1 MKDNF
6 SSSFELLLKHE
17 GGYVNH
23 PDDPGG
29 RTNHGITQRVYEK
42 FLGEDV
48 TEEEMKDM
56 PLEDVF
62 SIYKDDYWDRV
73 RGDELPSGVDLC
85 VFDWAV
91 NSGVSQASK
100 ALCVFDWAVNSGVS
114 QASKALQRVL
124 GVLDDG
130 IIGSRTV
137 AAACRQENQAVVV
150 EAISQKRE
158 DFYRALRTFD
168 TFGRGWLR
176 RNDETRDEALR
187 MIEEEV

>member
-1 MKDNF
+1 MRDNF

-62 SIYKDDYWDRV
+62 SIYKDDYWDRI

-85 VFDWAV
+85 I
-91 NSGVSQASK
+91 
-100 ALCVFDWAVNSGVS
+100 FDWAVNSGVS

-137 AAACRQENQAVVV
+137 AAVCERDSAQVV
-150 EAISQKRE
+150 EAVSQKRE
-158 DFYRALRTFD
+158 DFYRSLRTFD

-187 MIEEEV
+187 LIEGEV

>member
-1 MKDNF
+1 MRDNF

-62 SIYKDDYWDRV
+62 SIYKDDYWDRI

-85 VFDWAV
+85 I
-91 NSGVSQASK
+91 
-100 ALCVFDWAVNSGVS
+100 FDWAVNSGVS

-137 AAACRQENQAVVV
+137 AAVCERDSAQVV
-150 EAISQKRE
+150 EAVSQKRE
-158 DFYRALRTFD
+158 DFYRSLRTFD

-187 MIEEEV
+187 LIEAEV

>member
-100 ALCVFDWAVNSGVS
+100 AL
-114 QASKALQRVL
+114 QLQCL
-124 GVLDDG
+124 
-130 IIGSRTV
+130 T
-137 AAACRQENQAVVV
+137 
-150 EAISQKRE
+150 
-158 DFYRALRTFD
+158 LRLFLMTK
-168 TFGRGWLR
+168 
-176 RNDETRDEALR
+176 
-187 MIEEEV
+187 

>member
-100 ALCVFDWAVNSGVS
+100 AL
-114 QASKALQRVL
+114 QRVL

-130 IIGSRTV
+130 IIGSKTV
-137 AAACRQENQAVVV
+137 AAVCDQQDPAQVV

-158 DFYRALRTFD
+158 DFYRALGTFD

>member
-1 MKDNF
+1 MRSNF
-6 SSSFELLLKHE
+6 SSSLELLLKHE

-29 RTNHGITQRVYEK
+29 RTNQGITQRVYEK
-42 FLGEDV
+42 FLGRDV

-56 PLEDVF
+56 PPDKVF
-62 SIYKDDYWDRV
+62 AIYKTQYWNRV
-73 RGDELPSGVDLC
+73 RGDDLPTGVD
-85 VFDWAV
+85 
-91 NSGVSQASK
+91 
-100 ALCVFDWAVNSGVS
+100 LCVFDWAVNSGVS

-137 AAACRQENQAVVV
+137 AAVCERDATQVV
-150 EAISQKRE
+150 EAMSQKRE
-158 DFYRALRTFD
+158 DFYRSLRTFD

-187 MIEEEV
+187 LIEGEV

>member
-100 ALCVFDWAVNSGVS
+100 AL
-114 QASKALQRVL
+114 QRVL

-137 AAACRQENQAVVV
+137 AAAYRQENQAVVI

-158 DFYRALRTFD
+158 DFYRSLGTFD

>member
-62 SIYKDDYWDRV
+62 SIYKDDYWDRI
-73 RGDELPSGVDLC
+73 RGDELPSGVD
-85 VFDWAV
+85 
-91 NSGVSQASK
+91 
-100 ALCVFDWAVNSGVS
+100 LCVFDWAVNSGVS

-158 DFYRALRTFD
+158 DFYRSLGTFD

-176 RNDETRDEALR
+176 RNDETLEKALQ
-187 MIEEEV
+187 MLEEEV

>member
-1 MKDNF
+1 MRDNF
-6 SSSFELLLKHE
+6 SSSLELLLKHE

-42 FLGEDV
+42 FLGRDV

-56 PLEDVF
+56 RPDKVF
-62 SIYKDDYWDRV
+62 AIYKTQYWIRV
-73 RGDELPSGVDLC
+73 RGDDLPTGVDLC

-91 NSGVSQASK
+91 NAGTSRAG
-100 ALCVFDWAVNSGVS
+100 
-114 QASKALQRVL
+114 KALQQIIDVPA
-124 GVLDDG
+124 DG
-130 IIGSRTV
+130 IIGSQTV
-137 AAACRQENQAVVV
+137 AATSKFDPAQVV
-150 EAISQKRE
+150 EEISQKRE
-158 DFYRALRTFD
+158 DFYRGLGTFD

-187 MIEEEV
+187 LIAEKV

>member
-1 MKDNF
+1 MRDNF
-6 SSSFELLLKHE
+6 SSSLELLLKHE

-42 FLGEDV
+42 FLGRDV
-48 TEEEMKDM
+48 TEEEMKEM
-56 PLEDVF
+56 PPDKVF
-62 SIYKDDYWDRV
+62 AIYKNQYWNRV
-73 RGDELPSGVDLC
+73 RGDDLPTGVDLC

-91 NSGVSQASK
+91 NAGTSRAG
-100 ALCVFDWAVNSGVS
+100 
-114 QASKALQRVL
+114 KALQQII
-124 GVLDDG
+124 GVSDDG
-130 IIGSRTV
+130 IISSQSVGATSECDP
-137 AAACRQENQAVVV
+137 AQVV

-187 MIEEEV
+187 LIAEEV

>member
-6 SSSFELLLKHE
+6 PRIFALLVKHE
-17 GGYVNH
+17 GGYINH
-23 PDDPGG
+23 PEDPGG
-29 RTNHGITQRVYEK
+29 RTNYGITQRVYEK
-42 FLGEDV
+42 FLDREV
-48 TEEEMKDM
+48 TEQEMKEM
-56 PLEDVF
+56 SMENVF
-62 SIYKDDYWDRV
+62 VIYQRDYWNPIH
-73 RGDELPSGVDLC
+73 GDELPSGVDLC

-100 ALCVFDWAVNSGVS
+100 EF
-114 QASKALQRVL
+114 QRVL

-137 AAACRQENQAVVV
+137 AAACERENQAVVV

-158 DFYRALRTFD
+158 DFYRSLGTFD

-176 RNDETRDEALR
+176 RNDETLEEALR

>member
-62 SIYKDDYWDRV
+62 SIYKEDYWDRV

-100 ALCVFDWAVNSGVS
+100 AL
-114 QASKALQRVL
+114 QRVL

-130 IIGSRTV
+130 IIGSKTV
-137 AAACRQENQAVVV
+137 AAVCDQQDPSQVV

-158 DFYRALRTFD
+158 DFYRSLGTFD

-176 RNDETRDEALR
+176 RNDETLEKALQ
-187 MIEEEV
+187 MLEEEV

>member
-1 MKDNF
+1 MRDNF

-62 SIYKDDYWDRV
+62 SIYKDDYWDRI

-85 VFDWAV
+85 I
-91 NSGVSQASK
+91 
-100 ALCVFDWAVNSGVS
+100 FDWAVNSGVS

-137 AAACRQENQAVVV
+137 AAVCERDSAQVV
-150 EAISQKRE
+150 EAVSQKRE
-158 DFYRALRTFD
+158 DFYRSLGTFD

-187 MIEEEV
+187 LIEGEV

>member
-1 MKDNF
+1 MRDNF

-62 SIYKDDYWDRV
+62 SIYKEDYWDRI
-73 RGDELPSGVDLC
+73 RGDELPSGVD
-85 VFDWAV
+85 
-91 NSGVSQASK
+91 
-100 ALCVFDWAVNSGVS
+100 LCVFDWAVNSGVS

-137 AAACRQENQAVVV
+137 AATCRQENQAVVV

-158 DFYRALRTFD
+158 DFYRSLGTFD

>member
-1 MKDNF
+1 
-6 SSSFELLLKHE
+6 
-17 GGYVNH
+17 
-23 PDDPGG
+23 
-29 RTNHGITQRVYEK
+29 
-42 FLGEDV
+42 
-48 TEEEMKDM
+48 M

-73 RGDELPSGVDLC
+73 RGDELPSGVD
-85 VFDWAV
+85 
-91 NSGVSQASK
+91 
-100 ALCVFDWAVNSGVS
+100 LCVFDWAVNSGVS

-158 DFYRALRTFD
+158 DFYRSLGTFD

-176 RNDETRDEALR
+176 RNDETLEKALQ
-187 MIEEEV
+187 MLEEEV

>member
-1 MKDNF
+1 MRDNF

-62 SIYKDDYWDRV
+62 SIYKDDYWDRI

-85 VFDWAV
+85 I
-91 NSGVSQASK
+91 
-100 ALCVFDWAVNSGVS
+100 FDWAVNSGVS

-137 AAACRQENQAVVV
+137 AAVCERDSAQVV
-150 EAISQKRE
+150 EAVSQKRE
-158 DFYRALRTFD
+158 DFYRSLRTFD

>member
-1 MKDNF
+1 MRDNF

-62 SIYKDDYWDRV
+62 SIYKEDYWDRI
-73 RGDELPSGVDLC
+73 RGDELPSGVD
-85 VFDWAV
+85 
-91 NSGVSQASK
+91 
-100 ALCVFDWAVNSGVS
+100 LCVFDWAVNSGVS

-137 AAACRQENQAVVV
+137 AATCRQENQTVVV

-158 DFYRALRTFD
+158 DFYRSLGTFD

>member
-1 MKDNF
+1 
-6 SSSFELLLKHE
+6 
-17 GGYVNH
+17 
-23 PDDPGG
+23 
-29 RTNHGITQRVYEK
+29 
-42 FLGEDV
+42 
-48 TEEEMKDM
+48 MKDM

-62 SIYKDDYWDRV
+62 SIYKEDYWDRI
-73 RGDELPSGVDLC
+73 RGDELPSGVD
-85 VFDWAV
+85 
-91 NSGVSQASK
+91 
-100 ALCVFDWAVNSGVS
+100 LCVFDWAVNSGVS

-137 AAACRQENQAVVV
+137 AATCRQENQTVVV

-158 DFYRALRTFD
+158 DFYRSLGTFD

>member
-100 ALCVFDWAVNSGVS
+100 AL
-114 QASKALQRVL
+114 QRVL

-137 AAACRQENQAVVV
+137 AAVCDQRDPAQVV

-158 DFYRALRTFD
+158 DFYRSLRTFD

>member
-1 MKDNF
+1 MRDNF

-62 SIYKDDYWDRV
+62 SIYKEDYWDRI
-73 RGDELPSGVDLC
+73 RGDELPSGVD
-85 VFDWAV
+85 
-91 NSGVSQASK
+91 
-100 ALCVFDWAVNSGVS
+100 LCVFDWAVNSGVS

-137 AAACRQENQAVVV
+137 AATCRQENKAVVV

-158 DFYRALRTFD
+158 DFYRSLGTFD

>member
-1 MKDNF
+1 MRDNF

-62 SIYKDDYWDRV
+62 SIYKEDYWDRI
-73 RGDELPSGVDLC
+73 RGDELPSGVD
-85 VFDWAV
+85 
-91 NSGVSQASK
+91 
-100 ALCVFDWAVNSGVS
+100 LCVFDWAVNSGVS

-137 AAACRQENQAVVV
+137 AATCRKENQTVVV

-158 DFYRALRTFD
+158 DFYRSLGTFD
-168 TFGRGWLR
+168 TLGRGWLR

>member
-1 MKDNF
+1 MRDNF
-6 SSSFELLLKHE
+6 SSSLELLLKHE

-42 FLGEDV
+42 FLGRDV
-48 TEEEMKDM
+48 TEEEMKEM
-56 PLEDVF
+56 PPDKVF
-62 SIYKDDYWDRV
+62 AIYKNQYWNRV
-73 RGDELPSGVDLC
+73 RGDDLPTGVDLC

-91 NSGVSQASK
+91 NAGTSRAG
-100 ALCVFDWAVNSGVS
+100 
-114 QASKALQRVL
+114 KALQQII
-124 GVLDDG
+124 GVSDDG
-130 IIGSRTV
+130 IIGSQTV
-137 AAACRQENQAVVV
+137 AATSECDPAQVV

-176 RNDETRDEALR
+176 RNDETREEALR
-187 MIEEEV
+187 LIAEEV